1 MKWYTPEDDTS
12 PVISCRVR
20 LARNFKK
27 YNFLSKLQAPQA
39 EEMVNEVGGILLGL
53 KNTNFQFVDIM
64 KKSNVEKLSL
74 LEYHKISLDLLRGKQ
89 PRGLVS
95 SADDTIHIM
104 LNEEDHIRIQSI
116 APGKNIQ
123 KAYIAADHT
132 DNLIEQKIEYAF
144 DESLGYLTSCPSNT
158 GTGMRASY
166 MVHLPLLE
174 KMGKLQNIVNSLSRA
189 GMTMRGIYGESSD
202 SIGSIYQISNQC
214 SLGRSE
220 EEIIGIL
227 ENLTNQIVETEME
240 TTQANIKR
248 APIYFEDQVYR
259 ALGVLQNC
267 RQIDI
272 KEARR
277 MISVLRLGVVSGLIK
292 NPADIS
298 IYTLMMNIEYGNL
311 KLSMGVDLP
320 DSEIDVARATY
331 IRNVLNG

>member
-1 MKWYTPEDDTS
+1 MKWYTLEDDTS

-27 YNFLSKLQAPQA
+27 YNFLSRLESAKA
-39 EEMVNEVGGILLGL
+39 EEMVNEVGNHMLGS
-53 KNTNFQFVDIM
+53 NIGFQFIDIM
-64 KKSNVEKLSL
+64 KKSNIEKLSL
-74 LEYHKISLDLLRGKQ
+74 LEYHKISLDLLRSKH

-95 SADDTIHIM
+95 SIDDTIHIM

-116 APGKNIQ
+116 APGKNIH
-123 KAYIAADHT
+123 KAYSTVDYI

-144 DESLGYLTSCPSNT
+144 DETVGYLTSCPSNT

-166 MVHLPLLE
+166 MVHLPMLE
-174 KMGKLQNIVNSLSRA
+174 KMGKLQNAVNSLSRA
-189 GMTMRGIYGESSD
+189 GLTIRGIYGESSS

-214 SLGRSE
+214 SLGRAE
-220 EEIIGIL
+220 DEIIGIL
-227 ENLTNQIVETEME
+227 ENLTSQIVENELE
-240 TTQANIKR
+240 TIQTHIKK
-248 APIYFEDQVYR
+248 APIYFEDQIYR
-259 ALGVLQNC
+259 ALGTLQNC

-277 MISVLRLGVVSGLIK
+277 LLSTLRLGVVSEVIK
-292 NPADIS
+292 KPAEMS

-311 KLSMGVDLP
+311 KLSMGADIP

-331 IRNVLNG
+331 IRNVLKG